1 MKGWFEMGVFSVHV
15 VHDVNQRLKSF
26 SLRGEIAVVTGTP
39 ENQSKAKSLVWK
51 MIEIKNYRLNRD

>member
-26 SLRGEIAVVTGTP
+26 SLREEIAVITGTSK
-39 ENQSKAKSLVWK
+39 NQCKAKSLVWK
-51 MIEIKNYRLNRD
+51 KIGIKN